1 MNPDPAT
8 TRPQDVGKY
17 LVEAHHRLTQPI
29 TALGFSLVAL
39 VSILTGGFRRYG
51 NLARPAAAIAVLVGL
66 LATGL
71 AVSSLATRHVALVP
85 LVWAQVIVPAL
96 VAAWILFVPGSAER
110 GVSVP
115 RRLAAGE

>member
-1 MNPDPAT
+1 M
-8 TRPQDVGKY
+8 
-17 LVEAHHRLTQPI
+17 VEAHHRLTQPI

-39 VSILTGGFRRYG
+39 VSVLTGGFRRHG
-51 NLARPAAAIAVLVGL
+51 NLARPAAAVAVLVGL

-71 AVSSLATRHVALVP
+71 AVSSLATRQVALMP
-85 LVWAQVIVPAL
+85 LVWAQVILPVV

-110 GVSVP
+110 ALALP